1 MKKRSESWI
10 RSSFLRNVVDNIY
23 FYNIEISA

>member
-10 RSSFLRNVVDNIY
+10 RSSFLRNVADNIY
-23 FYNIEISA
+23 SYDMEISA